1 MEKRILNISY
11 SKSGA
16 GSITTRLSVPKSML
30 DKMGVT
36 QENRQI
42 ELEFDEATKEI
53 TIRKAK

>member
-16 GSITTRLSVPKSML
+16 GSITTRLSVTKSML

-42 ELEFDEATKEI
+42 ELEFDETTKEI

>member
-1 MEKRILNISY
+1 MGKRNLNVSY

-16 GSITTRLSVPKSML
+16 GSITTRLSIPKSML

-36 QENRQI
+36 QDNRQI
-42 ELEFDEATKEI
+42 ELEFDETTKEI